1 MRKRMLCL
9 CAGVLALMF
18 AACGSRGDMGSP
30 AESGTGE
37 SAAAQE
43 SGNSQGTGVS
53 SESSSAQAGS
63 GETSAEGEIFSGWS
77 EEMASLRAAVTD
89 ELGDAYWP
97 DMAIPAELLEMS
109 YGLTPDMYEDYMGE
123 MPMLSMNVDTLL
135 IVKAAEGQADAV
147 EKALKDYHDN
157 YVENNRPYPMN
168 LGKVQASM
176 VERMDDYV
184 CFVLL
189 GGDVSDVE
197 EQGDEAVIVHCR
209 EQNQRVIEIIREQLN
224 L

>member
-1 MRKRMLCL
+1 MRKRILCL
-9 CAGVLALMF
+9 CAGMLALTF
-18 AACGSRGDMGSP
+18 AACGSRGDMGSLE
-30 AESGTGE
+30 ESGTGE
-37 SAAAQE
+37 SGSA
-43 SGNSQGTGVS
+43 QGTGVS
-53 SESSSAQAGS
+53 SGDSSGQTGS
-63 GETSAEGEIFSGWS
+63 GETSDEGEIFSGWS
-77 EEMASLRAAVTD
+77 EEMASLRAAIAE
-89 ELGDAYWP
+89 ELGDDYWP

-176 VERMDDYV
+176 VERMGDHV

-189 GGDVSDVE
+189 GGDISDVE
-197 EQGDEAVIVHCR
+197 EQGDEAVILHCR